1 MKDPKIVILRREL
14 AAYFTSPVA
23 YIVSGLFIV
32 FSSFLFFAVFFLQN
46 RAELRQFF
54 TNLPMLFAFFIPA
67 ITMRLF
73 SEERRNGSLETL
85 LTLPVTSF
93 DVVIGKYLAS
103 FCFSLCMLVPTLA
116 YVITLLMFGKPD
128 AGPLLG
134 GYLGAVFLAASFSA
148 IGLFASAVTKN
159 QILSFFIAFAVCI
172 VLALAD
178 SFLIFLPASVAG
190 LLQYFSAG
198 SHFTSISKG
207 IIDSR
212 DLVYFLSLTAV
223 FLTLTVKVLDKR
235 RVG

>member
-1 MKDPKIVILRREL
+1 MKNPKFVILKREL
-14 AAYFTSPVA
+14 SSYFTSPIA

-32 FSSFLFFAVFFLQN
+32 FSSFLFFAIFFIQN

-93 DVVIGKYLAS
+93 DVVIGKYLAA
-103 FCFSLCMLVPTLA
+103 FCFSLCMLVPTIA
-116 YVITLLMFGKPD
+116 YVITVLIFGKLD
-128 AGPLLG
+128 AGPLIG
-134 GYLGAVFLAASFSA
+134 GYLGAVFLAASFSS

-159 QILSFFIAFAVCI
+159 QILSFFIAFSLCI
-172 VLALAD
+172 FLALAD
-178 SFLIFLPASVAG
+178 SFLMFLPAPIVG

-207 IIDSR
+207 IIDTR
-212 DLVYFLSLTAV
+212 DLVYFVSLTAV
-223 FLTLTVKVLDKR
+223 FLTLTVKVLDTR
-235 RVG
+235 RAG